1 MGPSFVHVCNFGI
14 SDPCDIARVS
24 PKNFSLFLFCVD
36 LPERDSAG
44 PIIALL
50 ARSGRALTWKPLHS
64 FFLSGS
70 VDGKDCAHLFTRSL
84 EKASAVVVWRS
95 QVLFC
100 DPFFAYYWSAL
111 IMTLTNLKRKE
122 KVDQSRIKK
131 QSVKNFRQ
139 FQSVIS
145 LQEEEEMDRYFFN
158 CFQKLYSTIKK

>member
-1 MGPSFVHVCNFGI
+1 MLGLEAVSQSWLTKRQISLFWRSRKLDIFNFLWHMGPSFVHVCNFGI
-14 SDPCDIARVS
+14 SDPFDIARVS

-84 EKASAVVVWRS
+84 EKASAVAFEEVRFS
-95 QVLFC
+95 F
-100 DPFFAYYWSAL
+100 
-111 IMTLTNLKRKE
+111 
-122 KVDQSRIKK
+122 
-131 QSVKNFRQ
+131 
-139 FQSVIS
+139 VIATILS
-145 LQEEEEMDRYFFN
+145 LQIIDQLLPIWRFCACTF
-158 CFQKLYSTIKK
+158 LA